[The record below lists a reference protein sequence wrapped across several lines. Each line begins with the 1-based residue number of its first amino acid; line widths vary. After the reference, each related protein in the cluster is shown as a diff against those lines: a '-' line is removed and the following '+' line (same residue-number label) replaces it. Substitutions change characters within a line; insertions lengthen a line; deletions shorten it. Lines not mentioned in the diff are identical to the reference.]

1 MYQRCQRWML
11 IINNRFL
18 SLYDYNFLLVIER
31 RIWWNLGHKRMT
43 KEWALCQISSYP
55 SFAFSFPAR
64 FCFGKLKTR
73 NRMGWEGEFEGVTRL
88 VQENLFLALSFI
100 FLLSRPNRFEDQP
113 WQRRQEG
120 KGSEK
125 PWRKSVRES
134 IPVLWT
140 NRFNAVSNGIF
151 PTLFPPGYFLF
162 SLRHTTPSHSR
173 NLFRLEDV
181 CRRSENS
188 KGKGLGNEK
197 TGLDKR

>member
-1 MYQRCQRWML
+1 
-11 IINNRFL
+11 
-18 SLYDYNFLLVIER
+18 
-31 RIWWNLGHKRMT
+31 MT

-151 PTLFPPGYFLF
+151 PTLFPPGYRYHVHPRVAHKGFIIANSAWNLCRDSEHDIDNSFLSF
-162 SLRHTTPSHSR
+162 SLSFSSHNPFYLWSHQKIPFTCW
-173 NLFRLEDV
+173 LQRL
-181 CRRSENS
+181 
-188 KGKGLGNEK
+188 
-197 TGLDKR
+197 